1 MPICFTLKCLFRYM
15 NGILG
20 NKNVDEKNS
29 TLKNIITLGNNQ
41 VQKVMVR
48 KADVSQY
55 FREH

>member
-1 MPICFTLKCLFRYM
+1 MEYW
-15 NGILG
+15 GIKMLM
-20 NKNVDEKNS
+20 KDS
-29 TLKNIITLGNNQ
+29 TLKNIITLSNNQ

>member
-1 MPICFTLKCLFRYM
+1 MEYW
-15 NGILG
+15 GIKMLMKDG
-20 NKNVDEKNS
+20 
-29 TLKNIITLGNNQ
+29 TLKNIITLSNNQ

>member
-1 MPICFTLKCLFRYM
+1 M

>member
-1 MPICFTLKCLFRYM
+1 MEYW
-15 NGILG
+15 GIKMLM
-20 NKNVDEKNS
+20 KNS